1 MWRSNTSSNFDTAIP
16 AVVATNNV
24 RLAGTTFNI
33 SVSSPTTI
41 NSLMIAQNGSV
52 AGSKLTITS
61 GALAMGTSV
70 SNGLATISNDL
81 QFGAS
86 DAAEAILTVT
96 ASNTLSFSGMITTSG
111 GLTKGGVARSILNN
125 SANSYGGPTT
135 INGGEIQ
142 LGASGVIPDASAVVL
157 SGGTLD
163 VNGQTET
170 VGSIAGAGSILLG
183 SGALTSGGDNT
194 STSFSGAIT
203 GSGGSLIKAGSGKL
217 TLSGVSGFTGSTT
230 ISGGTLALGASATVA
245 SPSIIV
251 GTSSG
256 STAKFDVSAVT
267 NGFTLA
273 NTQTLSGF
281 GTVVGPITVKGT
293 ISPGA
298 SPGNLSTDSETWN
311 ADSTNGGAG
320 SYVVDIADLNGTS
333 GVGWDHL
340 TLSNLSSLTLTTT
353 GTGQFTVKVSNVVA
367 ANFNQNQPFAIRI
380 VDGAIDSSVM
390 NNLSRLT
397 VNGSAFVTA
406 NHVTNGG
413 FFSLDVESDHIDLNY
428 VPEPSTLGLLALAGF
443 SAIGRRRRENSSP
456 RN

>member
-1 MWRSNTSSNFDTAIP
+1 MARFTGA
-16 AVVATNNV
+16 ATNDNV
-24 RLAGTTFNI
+24 RLTTTSFSI
-33 SVSSPTTI
+33 TLPATTI
-41 NSLMIAQNGSV
+41 NSLFISQNGAMS
-52 AGSKLTITS
+52 GDKLAITS
-61 GALAMGTSV
+61 GALAMGTFTS
-70 SNGLATISNDL
+70 SNGSAIVSNDL
-81 QFGAS
+81 QFGTS
-86 DAAEAILTVT
+86 DATEAVVTVT
-96 ASNTLSFSGMITTSG
+96 AANTLALSGMITTSG
-111 GLTKGGVARSILNN
+111 GLTKGGFGTLQLNN
-125 SANSYGGPTT
+125 TANNYSGPTT

-157 SGGTLD
+157 HGGTLD

-170 VGSIAGAGSILLG
+170 VGSIAGAGSLLLG
-183 SGALTSGGDNT
+183 SGALTAGGDNT
-194 STSFSGAIT
+194 STSFSAAIT

-230 ISGGTLALGASATVA
+230 ISGGTLALGASATIA

-251 GTSSG
+251 GPSSG

-267 NGFTLA
+267 SGFTLA

-311 ADSTNGGAG
+311 ADSTKGGAG
-320 SYVVDIADLNGTS
+320 SYVVDIADVNGTP

-367 ANFNQNQPFAIRI
+367 ANFNQNRPFAIRI

-397 VNGSAFVTA
+397 VDGSAFITA
-406 NHVTNGG
+406 NHVTNSG
-413 FFSLDVESDHIDLNY
+413 FLSLDVESDHIDLNY
-428 VPEPSTLGLLALAGF
+428 VPEPSALGLLTLAGC
-443 SAIGRRRRENSSP
+443 STMRRRRNGKS
-456 RN
+456 R